1 MAQVSLKING
11 YAYTVGCEDG
21 QENHLRAMAGAVEE
35 RMTRVKALG
44 SQSGESRLLVL
55 AALLMADE
63 LHDMAAELADAQNRP
78 RPAAPGHAP
87 GQTSLPP
94 PVEPGRLAQLA
105 ERAESIAAAM
115 ERA

>member
-1 MAQVSLKING
+1 MTQVSLKING

-21 QENHLRAMAGAVEE
+21 QEGHLRAMAGAVEE
-35 RMTRVKALG
+35 RVTRAKALG

-63 LHDMAAELADAQNRP
+63 LHDMTAELADAQNRP
-78 RPAAPGHAP
+78 GPAP
-87 GQTSLPP
+87 GQAALPP
-94 PVEPGRLAQLA
+94 PVEPARLAQLA
-105 ERAESIAAAM
+105 EQAESIAAAM

>member
-63 LHDMAAELADAQNRP
+63 LHDMAAELADAQDRP
-78 RPAAPGHAP
+78 RPAPGHAP

-94 PVEPGRLAQLA
+94 PVEPARLAQLA
-105 ERAESIAAAM
+105 EQAESIAAAM

>member
-35 RMTRVKALG
+35 RMTRVKAMG

-63 LHDMAAELADAQNRP
+63 LHDMAADLADAQTRP
-78 RPAAPGHAP
+78 YPAPGPAP

-94 PVEPGRLAQLA
+94 PVEPGHLAQLA

>member
-63 LHDMAAELADAQNRP
+63 LHDMAAELANAQNRP
-78 RPAAPGHAP
+78 APAPGQMP
-87 GQTSLPP
+87 GQTSLAPP
-94 PVEPGRLAQLA
+94 MEPARLAEIA
-105 ERAESIAAAM
+105 DRAESIAEAM